1 MKSSKTWAPFPQK
14 KGVAPEAVILSLH
27 QQLETATAT
36 DSELRAELTEMHE
49 KLEKLRK
56 YINTM
61 VVKDESV
68 CNCFPCIEGR
78 RLLEETSD

>member
-1 MKSSKTWAPFPQK
+1 MKPKTWAPFPQK

-36 DSELRAELTEMHE
+36 DSELRAELTEMRE
-49 KLEKLRK
+49 KLEKFRVWAK
-56 YINTM
+56 T
-61 VVKDESV
+61 VVKDERT